1 MSAPARLPAVPWAD
15 VAAAGGIRPWVDAE
29 LARQG
34 LSDPGAPSTMSDAE
48 KKAYKARRE
57 EERRVRRELFRV
69 AWTAYKAAHI
79 VHLGAGVWWHDT
91 ADVDRFDAAEPE
103 RKRQDNA
110 LPALPDVAALA
121 QALGLSVARLR
132 WLTYHREVDTGSH
145 YHRWTVPKRD
155 GGLRPISAPKP
166 QLKAAQRWIA
176 REVTEHLPVHGAA
189 HGFLPGRSI
198 ATNAQVHAGARIVV
212 KLDIEGFYPTVTYR
226 RVKGL
231 LRRAG
236 LGEQVAIL
244 MALLATE
251 SPREELVLRGK
262 TCFVAT
268 GPRAL
273 PQGAP
278 TSPSITNAL
287 CLRLDCRLSGLARK
301 LGCRYTRYADDL
313 TFSWHG
319 AAAGEADRG
328 SGIGTLLRSVTRIVA
343 DEGFTIKRS
352 KTRVMRA
359 GGRQKVTGLVV
370 NQADGRPPA
379 RVPRDVQRRL
389 RAAIRNRELGRPG
402 RGESLDALRGMAAFV
417 MMTDRERGR
426 AFMERIERL
435 ARSAG
440 AGTPPAGSE
449 SP

>member
-1 MSAPARLPAVPWAD
+1 MTATAKLPAVPWAD

-29 LARQG
+29 LQRQG
-34 LSDPGAPSTMSDAE
+34 LRDPGAPSTMTDAE
-48 KKAYKARRE
+48 RAAYKARRE
-57 EERRVRRELFRV
+57 EERRVRKELFRV
-69 AWTAYKAAHI
+69 AWAAYKAAHI
-79 VHLGAGVWWHDT
+79 VHLGAGIWWHDT
-91 ADVDRFDAAEPE
+91 ADVDRFDTADAE
-103 RKRQDNA
+103 RKRAERA
-110 LPALPDVAALA
+110 LPELPDVTALA
-121 QALGLSVARLR
+121 KALELSVARLR
-132 WLTYHREVDTGSH
+132 WLTFHRQVDTGSH

-176 REVTEHLPVHGAA
+176 RQVTEHLPVHGAA
-189 HGFLPGRSI
+189 HGFIPGRSI
-198 ATNAQVHAGARIVV
+198 ATNAQIHAGAKIVV

-231 LRRAG
+231 LRHAG

-251 SPREELVLRGK
+251 APREELVLRGK

-287 CLRLDCRLSGLARK
+287 CLRLDCRLAGLARK

-319 AAAGEADRG
+319 DAARASDRTN
-328 SGIGTLLRSVTRIVA
+328 GIGKLMRAVSAIVDA
-343 DEGFTIKRS
+343 EGFTIKRS
-352 KTRVMRA
+352 KTRVMRS

-370 NQADGRPPA
+370 NQAANRPPA
-379 RVPRDVQRRL
+379 RVPRVTQRQL
-389 RAAIRNRELGRPG
+389 RAAIKNRELGRPG
-402 RGESLDALRGMAAFV
+402 RGESLDALRGMAAFI
-417 MMTDRERGR
+417 MMTDPIRGR

-435 ARSAG
+435 AKTEG
-440 AGTPPAGSE
+440 GSD
-449 SP
+449 P

>member
-1 MSAPARLPAVPWAD
+1 MTTTAKLPAVPWAD
-15 VAAAGGIRPWVDAE
+15 VQAKGGIRPWVDAE
-29 LARQG
+29 LLRLG
-34 LSDPGAPSTMSDAE
+34 LADTGTPSSMTDGE

-69 AWTAYKAAHI
+69 AWTAYRAAHI

-103 RKRQDNA
+103 RKRVENA
-110 LPALPDVAALA
+110 LPAVGDAAALA
-121 QALGLSVARLR
+121 TALGLSIARLR
-132 WLTYHREVDTGSH
+132 WLTYHREVDTGTH

-166 QLKAAQRWIA
+166 ELKAAQRWIA
-176 REVTEHLPVHGAA
+176 QQVTEHLPVHGAA
-189 HGFLPGRSI
+189 HGFLPGKSI
-198 ATNAQVHAGARIVV
+198 ATNARVHAGAKIIV
-212 KLDIEGFYPTVTYR
+212 KLDIEGFYPTVTFR

-231 LRRAG
+231 LRKAG

-251 SPREELVLRGK
+251 SPRDELVLRGK

-319 AAAGEADRG
+319 GAARDADQTN
-328 SGIGTLLRSVTRIVA
+328 SIGKLLRAVTMIVA
-343 DEGFTIKRS
+343 DEGFTIKRT

-370 NQADGRPPA
+370 NTAAGRPPA
-379 RVPRDVQRRL
+379 RVPRDVQRKL
-389 RAAIRNRELGRPG
+389 RAAIKNRELGRPG
-402 RGESLDALRGMAAFV
+402 RGESLDALRGMAAYV
-417 MMTDRERGR
+417 MMTDRTRGR
-426 AFMERIERL
+426 AFMERLDRL
-435 ARSAG
+435 SKAG
-440 AGTPPAGSE
+440 ATPAESE
-449 SP
+449 IT